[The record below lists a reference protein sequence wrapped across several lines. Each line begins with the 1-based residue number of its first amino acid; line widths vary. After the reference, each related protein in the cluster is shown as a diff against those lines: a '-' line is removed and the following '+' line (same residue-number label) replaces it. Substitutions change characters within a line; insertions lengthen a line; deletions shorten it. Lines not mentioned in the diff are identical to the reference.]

1 MEPRRLQSLARD
13 LSHGLSRRALMRGAL
28 GSGGTTLVAA
38 GLAQATDDPAIPF
51 DQGEAQLREFDL
63 TASEFDWAI
72 SADTMV
78 RAWGYNGQIPG
89 PELRVREGDQVRVTL
104 RNDLPVP
111 TTIHWHGV
119 NVPPAMDGPAGLNQ
133 AAVAPGDEFVYAFT
147 ARPNGTRWYHSHTDP
162 ALQIALGLYGPFIIE
177 PRQPLRTFD
186 REYTYI
192 LQEWDLEL
200 TPDVALGKTPPG
212 PGDRLLRGGEL
223 GSDLFLFNGHAH
235 DGVTPIRLTTGDRV
249 LIRLINA
256 GNMPHAIH
264 THGHSFKIV
273 ATDGNPVPLG
283 MEWVK
288 DSLLIGPSERYD
300 LELVGDNPGVWM
312 FHCHMEHHMAN
323 GMMTLIVYDG
333 YRPTGPTASIFDPQT
348 GTIRSSHEHATQTET
363 PPSSAPATPT
373 PAALTPTP
381 ASAAPATVPA
391 ESSPPAHEP
400 NVVEQGHAVEI
411 AMLDDRFEPTTLTV
425 PAGTRVTWVNKG
437 RDWHSVAAFDG
448 SFESGRVAPG
458 DTFAVRLDQ
467 PGDYQYLCKHH
478 VMQGMIGKITVT

>member
-1 MEPRRLQSLARD
+1 MNARRLQSFTRAFGT
-13 LSHGLSRRALMRGAL
+13 GLSRRALVGGAL
-28 GSGGTTLVAA
+28 GSGGTALAA
-38 GLAQATDDPAIPF
+38 VGVAQATDEATPASDEGAP
-51 DQGEAQLREFDL
+51 QRREVVL

-72 SADTMV
+72 SADTTV
-78 RAWGYNGQIPG
+78 RAWGYNEQVPG

-104 RNDLPVP
+104 RNDLPIP

-119 NVPPAMDGPAGLNQ
+119 TVPPAMDGPAGLNQ
-133 AAVAPGDEFVYAFT
+133 APVAPGEEFIYAFT
-147 ARPNGTRWYHSHTDP
+147 ARPSGTRWYHAHTDP
-162 ALQIALGLYGPFIIE
+162 ALQIGLGLYGPFIIE
-177 PRQPLRTFD
+177 PRLPLRTFD

-200 TPDVALGKTPPG
+200 TPEVALGTAPLG

-223 GSDLFLFNGHAH
+223 GSDLFLFNGRAH
-235 DGVTPIRLTTGDRV
+235 DGIAPIRLATGDRV

-264 THGHSFKIV
+264 THGHSFKLV

-288 DSLLIGPSERYD
+288 DTVLVGPSERYD

-312 FHCHMEHHMAN
+312 VHCHMEHHMAN
-323 GMMTLIVYDG
+323 GMMSLIVYDG
-333 YRPTGPTASIFDPQT
+333 YAPTGPAAAVFDPDT
-348 GTIRSSHEHATQTET
+348 GTIQSSHEHAMPAET
-363 PPSSAPATPT
+363 TPAPAPPETAPT
-373 PAALTPTP
+373 
-381 ASAAPATVPA
+381 AP
-391 ESSPPAHEP
+391 SPPAQERDAA
-400 NVVEQGHAVEI
+400 EAGKAVEI

-425 PAGTRVTWVNKG
+425 PAGTRVIWVNKG

-458 DTFAVRLDQ
+458 DSFAARLDQ

-478 VMQGMIGKITVT
+478 VLQGMTGKITVT